1 MGNFV
6 DKVREL
12 KRHVE
17 METTQVVVNG
27 AMYEME
33 RDELRR
39 EWERRNG
46 RRSVGGGSSDED
58 AAEQDEDDEEAGRGG
73 ARAAGRRGGRGG
85 RKGGRKG
92 KGRSEEKA
100 SLMDSSRGSVSGS
113 SGGGGGGGGGRE
125 GRPDAGR
132 RCKVMA
138 VIGGCICC
146 CVVGVLGSFIA
157 NMVGLANWGGG
168 SRRSAL
174 DRTDIVVGIDGDR
187 LPFSTVDELAVV
199 VSDGSA
205 AGSGN
210 SGGVGGNAFRGLD
223 IDLIHLLCA
232 ELGRAE
238 QPIKCRFE
246 RSSGLLTA
254 VRGGKINAGLGGIP
268 VMLSSQRLVAFSNP
282 YLTDPVVVVVA
293 CSSTLFQRGSTS
305 GSTRSTGT
313 ELPVPPS
320 SSPPPASFADLG
332 ARSTLRV
339 VVGTGDLSDVLV
351 TRKLAWTVPTVLRVE
366 RPGKRFE
373 LIAEGRADITVAAL
387 VEARWQVRRNPALCV
402 VDSLRGGPAAV
413 TFGIA
418 VPQQDVAWLAYV
430 NHWLA
435 DIVTSNTLNRTL
447 APWMTPYRTIGG
459 EGGGLR
465 GVL

>member
-46 RRSVGGGSSDED
+46 RRSLGDGSSDED

-85 RKGGRKG
+85 RKSSGRKG
-92 KGRSEEKA
+92 TGRSEEKT
-100 SLMDSSRGSVSGS
+100 SLVDSSRGSASGS
-113 SGGGGGGGGGRE
+113 GGGGGGGGGGGRE

-132 RCKVMA
+132 RCKVLA

-157 NMVGLANWGGG
+157 NIVGLANWGGG
-168 SRRSAL
+168 SMRSAL
-174 DRTDIVVGIDGDR
+174 DRTDIVVGFDGDR

-210 SGGVGGNAFRGLD
+210 SGGSAFRGLD
-223 IDLIHLLCA
+223 VDLIHLLCA

-246 RSSGLLTA
+246 RSSGAPLLTA

-282 YLTDPVVVVVA
+282 YLTDPVVVVAA
-293 CSSTLFQRGSTS
+293 CSSTLFQRGGTS
-305 GSTRSTGT
+305 SAGT

-351 TRKLAWTVPTVLRVE
+351 TRKLAWTVPAVLRVE

-402 VDSLRGGPAAV
+402 VDSLSGGPAPV

-418 VPQQDVAWLAYV
+418 VPQQDVAWLDYV

-447 APWMTPYRTIGG
+447 APWMTPYRTL
-459 EGGGLR
+459 GGG
-465 GVL
+465 GGG